1 MKKAFMAL
9 LAMLTLTVAAF
20 AQDNDVRLSMT
31 FQNEQLSSVLLR
43 LEKSSDYKFLFTFD
57 DVEKYRVNGSVK
69 DMRFMEIVDYVLRD
83 KPFVYKVEG
92 KFIKVTMRQAKGDES
107 RKMKS
112 YGGYVRD
119 KKGEPIIGAQVK
131 VLGRQ
136 PWR

>member
-31 FQNEQLSSVLLR
+31 FRNEQLSSVLLR

-69 DMRFMEIVDYVLRD
+69 DMRCSLN
-83 KPFVYKVEG
+83 
-92 KFIKVTMRQAKGDES
+92 S
-107 RKMKS
+107 
-112 YGGYVRD
+112 
-119 KKGEPIIGAQVK
+119 
-131 VLGRQ
+131 L
-136 PWR
+136 

>member
-20 AQDNDVRLSMT
+20 AQGNDVRLSMT

-69 DMRFMEIVDYVLRD
+69 DMRFMEIRA
-83 KPFVYKVEG
+83 P
-92 KFIKVTMRQAKGDES
+92 RQA
-107 RKMKS
+107 
-112 YGGYVRD
+112 VR
-119 KKGEPIIGAQVK
+119 
-131 VLGRQ
+131 L
-136 PWR
+136 